1 MKPTNL
7 ALVLAAFA
15 PFCLSAAEITF
26 TPFEHPQGNSENR
39 TGMWLRPNLGKPEE
53 VLPLKTRLWATRESV
68 TGGVAL
74 KCVFEKGAVGL
85 LTFEKDNYPPSAGL
99 TFYAKASKPL
109 KLLVNKTVTVEAGTE
124 WKKIDVPWEKLNT
137 TREKPTVP
145 WQFFLKVIS
154 PLDERTTLLIDRLG
168 VEAPEF
174 DPNPKIEPQSG
185 PDATF
190 SSKDMLYGAE
200 NLAKTLEK
208 LKAKQPFKVIAFG
221 DSITAGA
228 QMTRGSWDI
237 KPADGVQFLYFSH
250 FARLLEQKFGYT
262 GIKPMQFGHGG
273 WTAEAAMKVIDAE
286 VIANCEAGDLVILE
300 FGGNDMSWNKA
311 SPDEWK
317 KRMKV
322 LIAKVKTKTD
332 QILLYGPGGG
342 SDIFKLKDDV
352 TRVLKELVE
361 EEKLAAADLN
371 KLFLYR
377 GEPYAWALLAN
388 EYHPDFMG
396 HITIGEM
403 LAPILTGE
411 HKNYPE

>member
-1 MKPTNL
+1 MKPTT
-7 ALVLAAFA
+7 LVLTLAAIA
-15 PFCLSAAEITF
+15 SITLPGAETVF
-26 TPFEHPQGNSENR
+26 TPFDNPQGNSENH
-39 TGMWLRPNLGKPEE
+39 TGMWLRPNLGKAEE
-53 VLPLKTRLWATRESV
+53 VLPLKTRLWATKESV

-85 LTFEKDNYPPSAGL
+85 LTFEKDTYPPSAGL

-124 WKKIDVPWEKLNT
+124 WKKIDVPWEKLGT
-137 TREKPTVP
+137 TREKPTVA
-145 WQFFLKVIS
+145 WQFFLKVLTPI
-154 PLDERTTLLIDRLG
+154 DERTTLIIDRLG

-174 DPNPKIEPQSG
+174 DPNPKIDPQTG

-200 NLAKTLEK
+200 NLSKTLEK
-208 LKAKQPFKVIAFG
+208 LKAKQAFKVIAFG

-228 QMTRGSWDI
+228 QMTRGSWEV
-237 KPADGVQFLYFSH
+237 KPADGVQYLYFSH
-250 FARLLEQKFGYT
+250 FARLLEKHFGYT

-300 FGGNDMSWNKA
+300 FGGNDMTWNKA
-311 SPDEWK
+311 SPAEWK
-317 KRMKV
+317 KRMKA

-342 SDIFKLKDDV
+342 SEMFKIGKE
-352 TRVLKELVE
+352 TTQVLQELVA
-361 EEKLAAADLN
+361 EEKLAAADVG

-396 HITIGEM
+396 HLSIGEM
-403 LAPILTGE
+403 IAPILTGE
-411 HKNYPE
+411 HKTYPE